1 MNKLR
6 HLDIF
11 IQITI
16 NVMITIGIDPSINC
30 TGVCVYNDLTFTHTY
45 YMIVGKCTKKMVKF
59 AHDNV
64 HIIEYGK
71 KETSKGDYSEK
82 EYNKATN
89 IYNICTIVRD
99 LIQLYEPDLVQME
112 GISYGSVGSA
122 ALADLAGLNFA
133 IRNMILKEE
142 VQFNI
147 IAPTSV
153 KKFAVGN
160 GGAEKD
166 VMIASWKKLDNN
178 IANISEVKVDDLA
191 DSYFIAH
198 FAE

>member
-1 MNKLR
+1 MVVVDDHFLCLMGQTNLHTTLTAR
-6 HLDIF
+6 GEGATVGHIQQVNGGAADGLQSAAVVRNGGDGTHQTFGIF
-11 IQITI
+11 
-16 NVMITIGIDPSINC
+16 VFGI
-30 TGVCVYNDLTFTHTY
+30 VEDL
-45 YMIVGKCTKKMVKF
+45 
-59 AHDNV
+59 
-64 HIIEYGK
+64 
-71 KETSKGDYSEK
+71 
-82 EYNKATN
+82 
-89 IYNICTIVRD
+89 
-99 LIQLYEPDLVQME
+99 
-112 GISYGSVGSA
+112 VGSA